1 MGNLSDYKIPDEIPE
16 RHLPK
21 RQLAPKAPLMHR
33 GILLQTIFRNSR
45 RQNKIFCLEI
55 ISLSKLYGRSLY
67 LSPSN
72 GLIIARTIPLHD
84 ESLMICESHNGLS
97 LMPIND
103 LSIPRVW
110 A

>member
-1 MGNLSDYKIPDEIPE
+1 MKGKANWKTLDLLYKKYKI
-16 RHLPK
+16 
-21 RQLAPKAPLMHR
+21 
-33 GILLQTIFRNSR
+33 RN
-45 RQNKIFCLEI
+45 NKSE
-55 ISLSKLYGRSLY
+55 GQSLY

-72 GLIIARTIPLHD
+72 GLIIARTILLHD